1 MSMKRL
7 SLLLLILCTGCNGGS
22 PEKRDTRAPG
32 SAHKTPAGL
41 KFRDMAGKP
50 HDIDSLLGQ
59 GQSVALIFW
68 QTWCKPCLRE
78 MPDLV
83 KANRRYSPRIRF
95 YGIISGPDKD
105 VDEAKV
111 KNIVG
116 RLGVGYP
123 QVRDRDLRLSRSFD
137 VEGTPTIVIL
147 GPGGSILYRGHRPPD
162 NWNAFAK
169 QDG

>member
-1 MSMKRL
+1 MLMKPL
-7 SLLLLILCTGCNGGS
+7 IFLLLILAPGCGGNA
-22 PEKRDTRAPG
+22 PEKRNTPNP
-32 SAHKTPAGL
+32 SPAGKASGGL
-41 KFRDMAGKP
+41 GFKDMAGKL
-50 HDIDSLLGQ
+50 HDVDSVLEQ
-59 GQSVALIFW
+59 GHAVALVFW

-83 KANRRYSPRIRF
+83 KANRRHSPRIRF

-111 KNIVG
+111 KKIVA

-123 QVRDRDLRLSRSFD
+123 QVRDRDLRLSRGFE
-137 VEGTPTIVIL
+137 VGGTPTIIIL
-147 GPGGSILYRGHRPPD
+147 GSGGSILYRGHRPPD

>member
-1 MSMKRL
+1 MNMKRL
-7 SLLLLILCTGCNGGS
+7 IFLLLILCPGCGGNT
-22 PEKRDTRAPG
+22 PEERSVRDSNPAL
-32 SAHKTPAGL
+32 KTPAGL
-41 KFRDMAGKP
+41 IFQDMAGKS
-50 HDIDSLLGQ
+50 HDVDTLLRQ

-83 KANRRYSPRIRF
+83 KANRRHSPRIRF

-111 KNIVG
+111 KKIVA

-123 QVRDRDLRLSRSFD
+123 QVRDRDLRLSRGFE
-137 VEGTPTIVIL
+137 VGGTPTIIIL

>member
-1 MSMKRL
+1 MKRL
-7 SLLLLILCTGCNGGS
+7 IFLLLILCQGCGGNT
-22 PEKRDTRAPG
+22 PEKLNVRDSTPAL
-32 SAHKTPAGL
+32 KTPAGL
-41 KFRDMAGKP
+41 KFQDMEGKP

-59 GQSVALIFW
+59 GQSVALVFW

-83 KANRRYSPRIRF
+83 AADRRYSPRIRF

-116 RLGVGYP
+116 RLGVRYP
-123 QVRDRDLRLSRSFD
+123 QVRDRNLRLSRSFG
-137 VEGTPTIVIL
+137 VEGTPTIIVL
-147 GPGGSILYRGHRPPD
+147 GAGGSILYRGHRLPD
-162 NWNAFAK
+162 NWAAFTK
-169 QDG
+169 RNG

>member
-1 MSMKRL
+1 MKRL
-7 SLLLLILCTGCNGGS
+7 IFLLLILCPGCGGNT
-22 PEKRDTRAPG
+22 PEERSVRNSSLAL
-32 SAHKTPAGL
+32 KTPAGL
-41 KFRDMAGKP
+41 KFRDMAGKS

-59 GQSVALIFW
+59 EQSVALIFW
-68 QTWCKPCLRE
+68 QPWCKPCLRE
-78 MPDLV
+78 MPDLIR
-83 KANRRYSPRIRF
+83 ADRRYSPRIRF

-147 GPGGSILYRGHRPPD
+147 GPGGSILYRGHQPPD

>member
-1 MSMKRL
+1 MKRL
-7 SLLLLILCTGCNGGS
+7 IFLLLILCTGCSGGS

-41 KFRDMAGKP
+41 KFRDMAGKS

-78 MPDLV
+78 MPALV
-83 KANRRYSPRIRF
+83 KADLQYSPRLRF
-95 YGIISGPDKD
+95 YGIISGPDED
-105 VDEAKV
+105 VDEARVGK
-111 KNIVG
+111 IVAD
-116 RLGVGYP
+116 LDVHYP
-123 QVRDRDLRLSRSFD
+123 QVRDRDLRLSRSFG
-137 VEGTPTIVIL
+137 VQGTPTIIIL
-147 GPGGSILYRGHRPPD
+147 GHGGSVLYRGHRPPD

>member
-1 MSMKRL
+1 MKRL
-7 SLLLLILCTGCNGGS
+7 IFLLLILAPGCGGNA
-22 PEKRDTRAPG
+22 PEKRNTPNP
-32 SAHKTPAGL
+32 SPAGKASCGL
-41 KFRDMAGKP
+41 GFKDMGGKL
-50 HDIDSLLGQ
+50 HDVDSVLGQ
-59 GQSVALIFW
+59 GHAVALVFW

-78 MPDLV
+78 MPELV
-83 KANRRYSPRIRF
+83 KADLQYSPRLSF

-111 KNIVG
+111 KKIVA

-123 QVRDRDLRLSRSFD
+123 QVRDRDLRLSRGFE
-137 VEGTPTIVIL
+137 VGGTPTIVIL

>member
-1 MSMKRL
+1 MLMKPL
-7 SLLLLILCTGCNGGS
+7 IFLLLILAPGCGGNA
-22 PEKRDTRAPG
+22 PEKRNTPNP
-32 SAHKTPAGL
+32 SPAGKASGGL
-41 KFRDMAGKP
+41 GFKDMGGKL
-50 HDIDSLLGQ
+50 HDVDSVLGQ
-59 GQSVALIFW
+59 GHAVALVFW

-78 MPDLV
+78 MPELV
-83 KANRRYSPRIRF
+83 KADLQYSPRLSF

-111 KNIVG
+111 KKIVA

-123 QVRDRDLRLSRSFD
+123 QVRDRDLRLSRGFD
-137 VEGTPTIVIL
+137 VEGPPTIVIL